1 MTLIPRHV
9 SVSATV
15 TVVSCFIYFVS
26 LAVRTCEGYLHRRGG
41 QERQEQAQQHDM
53 EGQNGLLGHCGPVSF
68 VLATW
73 FVSRFSL
80 SSFLVSEQVT
90 TTTKKRMAKREETK
104 KSSGVCP
111 R

>member
-15 TVVSCFIYFVS
+15 TVRLGLVVMLYFICFVS
-26 LAVRTCEGYLHRRGG
+26 LAVRTCKGYLHRRAG

-53 EGQNGLLGHCGPVSF
+53 EGQNGLLGHCGPVPF

-73 FVSRFSL
+73 FVS
-80 SSFLVSEQVT
+80 FLTQLLL
-90 TTTKKRMAKREETK
+90 
-104 KSSGVCP
+104 GL
-111 R
+111 